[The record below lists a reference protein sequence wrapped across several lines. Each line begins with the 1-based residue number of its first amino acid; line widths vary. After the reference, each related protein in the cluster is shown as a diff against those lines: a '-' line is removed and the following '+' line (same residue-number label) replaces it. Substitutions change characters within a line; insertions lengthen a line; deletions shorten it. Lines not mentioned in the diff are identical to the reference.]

1 MTGHGITRRKVLK
14 LSGASIAVASVAG
27 AAVAAKPQRAL
38 ADTASRHSP
47 PFAPQPQ
54 NSLRQIIDI
63 DYRLGPPIPKGVED
77 NSVGVLH
84 NTLISAGGWNNGSGP
99 GGRGFINN
107 TWGVDL
113 GDLAGGWTDL
123 PAYPGSNDASD
134 VDGAGRQAM
143 GHTVVNNR
151 LYTWGGFN
159 YTDPYAYADGYV
171 LSNGSQGYEWESLPS
186 LPTPRASF
194 GVVSIGTKIYANGG
208 ADYDGNNFYTRT
220 DRTGTVHD
228 YGSLTYVFDAA
239 RPKDGWQEL
248 PPLPGTPR
256 WVQATAAIGD
266 KIYVIGGATGIN
278 LATGL
283 GYYTVVDNWVFDIRK
298 NTWRRIRDL
307 PVASGNFPPGR
318 IVVDDRYILLIGGY
332 QYSLIENPDGS
343 TRPVYGTP
351 YQAFPGQGYYSNVWV
366 YDTVTDL
373 FGTATPLPVN
383 NNLPASVIADGSL
396 HMLGGESP
404 GGEIVLGQEVDHN
417 PDLYLIGDLHV
428 IHPTHR
434 G

>member
-1 MTGHGITRRKVLK
+1 MAENGITRRKVLA
-14 LSGASIAVASVAG
+14 LSGAVAAG
-27 AAVAAKPQRAL
+27 AAIAGRPQSAF
-38 ADTASRHSP
+38 ADPTSGSP
-47 PFAPQPQ
+47 YDPQPQ
-54 NSLRQIIDI
+54 DSLRQFIDI
-63 DYRLGPPIPKGVED
+63 DYRLGPPTPKGVED

-84 NTLISAGGWNNGSGP
+84 DTLISAGGWNNGSGP
-99 GGRGFINN
+99 GGRGFLND
-107 TWGVDL
+107 TWSIDL
-113 GDLAGGWTDL
+113 SDLAGGWTDL
-123 PAYPGSNDASD
+123 PSYPGSNDASD
-134 VDGAGRQAM
+134 VDGPGRQAM
-143 GHTVVNNR
+143 GHTVVNNH

-159 YTDPYAYADGYV
+159 YTDPYAYADGYM
-171 LSNGSQGYEWESLPS
+171 LRHDSKGYEWTSLPS

-194 GVVSIGTKIYANGG
+194 GIVSIGTKIYANGG

-220 DRTGTVHD
+220 DRTGTLSD
-228 YGSLTYVFDAA
+228 YGSRTYVFDSA
-239 RPKDGWQEL
+239 RPRDGWREL

-256 WVQATAAIGD
+256 WVQATAAIGH

-283 GYYTVVDNWVFDIRK
+283 GYYTVVDNWVFDTRK

-318 IVVDDRYILLIGGY
+318 IVVDNRYILLIGGY

-351 YQAFPGQGYYSNVWV
+351 YQAFPGQGYYSDVWV

-383 NNLPASVIADGSL
+383 NNLPASVIANGSL

-428 IHPTHR
+428 IHRPR
-434 G
+434 RR